1 MDQVSIW
8 VLRDNKPIK
17 CLNCWS
23 SLNNNYYSSH
33 FVIDIENKSSIRYIP
48 EKYLNKIL
56 IIPYNNLTTHN

>member
-23 SLNNNYYSSH
+23 SLNNNYYSTH
-33 FVIDIENKSSIRYIP
+33 FVIDIENK
-48 EKYLNKIL
+48 L
-56 IIPYNNLTTHN
+56 I